1 MLNGLAKRVGAEMV
15 GTFALVFAGCGAIVV
30 NANGGALGHVGVA
43 LTFGLVVMVM
53 VYATGHLSGAHFN
66 PAVTVAFAS
75 IGRFPWTQVA
85 PYVAGQVV
93 AALAAAFML
102 RGIFGTAHGLGAT
115 TPSAGLVAC
124 LLIEVILTAFLMF
137 VITAVATD
145 ARATGTL
152 AGVAIGGTVALGA
165 LFGGP
170 VSGASLNPAR
180 SLGPGA
186 ASMEFTGFWLYIVG
200 PMLGALIGAWT
211 YHLLRCEV
219 EVSTEKPAEVR
230 GCC

>member
-1 MLNGLAKRVGAEMV
+1 MV
-15 GTFALVFAGCGAIVV
+15 GTFALVFAGCGAIAV
-30 NANGGALGHVGVA
+30 NANGGGLGHVGVA

-53 VYATGHLSGAHFN
+53 VYATGHLSGAHLN
-66 PAVTVAFAS
+66 PAVTLAFAS
-75 IGRFPWTQVA
+75 IGRFPWRQV
-85 PYVAGQVV
+85 PGYVAGQCA
-93 AALAAAFML
+93 AALLAAFAL
-102 RGIFGTAHGLGAT
+102 RLLFGAAGGLGVTA
-115 TPSAGLVAC
+115 PAGGIAQSIV
-124 LLIEVILTAFLMF
+124 IEAILTAFLMF

-180 SLGPGA
+180 SLGPAVA
-186 ASMEFTGFWLYIVG
+186 AGDLSSLWIYAVGPIVG
-200 PMLGALIGAWT
+200 ALAGAWIYRT
-211 YHLLRCEV
+211 LRCE
-219 EVSTEKPAEVR
+219 EEATTEEVR